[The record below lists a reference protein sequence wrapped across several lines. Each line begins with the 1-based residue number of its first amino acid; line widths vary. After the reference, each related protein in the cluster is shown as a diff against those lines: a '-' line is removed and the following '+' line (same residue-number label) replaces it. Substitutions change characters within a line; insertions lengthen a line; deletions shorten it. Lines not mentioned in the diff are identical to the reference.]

1 MSNLSQNWTC
11 PTTRCLSCLRSWVTA
26 SNFSVWT
33 WVTIP
38 SSTCQMWSS
47 GCRRWRQFSSTTTTS
62 WVCEFLYL
70 STYWFIDLFFCSV
83 IIWSK
88 DSCSLRIRFI
98 YDLFGLIVFGL
109 PMFWSVVSFN
119 CHPCVYRSWSWGG
132 AEGKDLGGTGR
143 PREPPDDKESR
154 WPGQDH
160 KCEGH
165 PYAQRTRRVG
175 GGPWRLNTHYLTA
188 VFKALDLSFVIV

>member
-70 STYWFIDLFFCSV
+70 STYWFIDLFFCLCNNLKQRFMFPPNK
-83 IIWSK
+83 IYLWF
-88 DSCSLRIRFI
+88 IRFNCFRSANV
-98 YDLFGLIVFGL
+98 LKRCEFQL
-109 PMFWSVVSFN
+109 SSF
-119 CHPCVYRSWSWGG
+119 CLQILKLRRCR
-132 AEGKDLGGTGR
+132 R
-143 PREPPDDKESR
+143 
-154 WPGQDH
+154 
-160 KCEGH
+160 
-165 PYAQRTRRVG
+165 QR
-175 GGPWRLNTHYLTA
+175 PWRNWTSARTPWR
-188 VFKALDLSFVIV
+188 